1 MPDGCRPGSRPLT
14 IPCSCQYRCICNR
27 QQRPL
32 AGDRPLAVVSN
43 RYTSNGL
50 SICPFSPPSRLI
62 HAGDSICDV
71 PVPGQHL
78 RTAAVFSAPDA
89 HCLVIAPRCQEA
101 AVGTPGHRTYI
112 GTANFSYIGNRQQRP
127 LAGDRGEVVD
137 RTVIPVTVLPI
148 FPLLPRP
155 LCNAGAQ
162 LQAYVHRFHRSSLAP
177 WQALS

>member
-1 MPDGCRPGSRPLT
+1 VPCECVEACSGLGRPELHRLIGAPAREHLSVGAPIHGQHIMAARY
-14 IPCSCQYRCICNR
+14 IGNR
-27 QQRPL
+27 QQHPL

-112 GTANFSYIGNRQQRP
+112 VTANFSYIGNRQQRP
-127 LAGDRGEVVD
+127 LAGDRALAVAS
-137 RTVIPVTVLPI
+137 
-148 FPLLPRP
+148 
-155 LCNAGAQ
+155 AGFT
-162 LQAYVHRFHRSSLAP
+162 YNG
-177 WQALS
+177 LS